1 MKPGEADEVY
11 RTCGPD
17 GFPDGFPDGVLNI
30 DVCCRELFL

>member
-17 GFPDGFPDGVLNI
+17 GFPDGVLNI